1 MEQISFI
8 EEQIKL
14 VEKEIEEIMDKLN
27 SPITSFPGIGIV
39 TGAAI
44 LGEIGDI
51 SRFSSA
57 SKLVAYAGIDA
68 SVSQSGEYEA
78 TINHMTKHGS
88 AFLRKAPFHSA
99 LKAKFS
105 GPVFQA
111 FYQKKSKKE
120 NTI

>member
-1 MEQISFI
+1 
-8 EEQIKL
+8 
-14 VEKEIEEIMDKLN
+14 MDKLN
-27 SPITSFPGIGIV
+27 SPITSIPGFGIV

-68 SVSQSGEYEA
+68 SISQSGEYEA
-78 TINHMTKHGS
+78 TIKRGS
-88 AFLRKAPFHSA
+88 AFLRKALFHSA

-111 FYQKKSKKE
+111 FYQKKIQEGKHHLVAT
-120 NTI
+120 NTVARKLIILFMPY

>member
-14 VEKEIEEIMDKLN
+14 VENEIEEIMDKLN
-27 SPITSFPGIGIV
+27 SPITSIPGIGIV

-78 TINHMTKHGS
+78 TINHMTKRGS
-88 AFLRKAPFHSA
+88 
-99 LKAKFS
+99 
-105 GPVFQA
+105 VF
-111 FYQKKSKKE
+111 
-120 NTI
+120 